1 MIVGPHLI
9 ENEKDDQ
16 RSDDRQY
23 QAGRMKQSPSRGL
36 ENSRAIS
43 PPTIEPTIPS
53 KVVPI
58 IQLRPALSTGS
69 TSGPT
74 AT

>member
-23 QAGRMKQSPSRGL
+23 QAGRMKQSPVTRFGKQ
-36 ENSRAIS
+36 
-43 PPTIEPTIPS
+43 PGD
-53 KVVPI
+53 
-58 IQLRPALSTGS
+58 QSTDN
-69 TSGPT
+69 
-74 AT
+74 

>member
-23 QAGRMKQSPSRGL
+23 QAGRMKQSAVPRLGKQPGDQSADNR
-36 ENSRAIS
+36 
-43 PPTIEPTIPS
+43 TDDS
-53 KVVPI
+53 K
-58 IQLRPALSTGS
+58 QRRKE
-69 TSGPT
+69 
-74 AT
+74 